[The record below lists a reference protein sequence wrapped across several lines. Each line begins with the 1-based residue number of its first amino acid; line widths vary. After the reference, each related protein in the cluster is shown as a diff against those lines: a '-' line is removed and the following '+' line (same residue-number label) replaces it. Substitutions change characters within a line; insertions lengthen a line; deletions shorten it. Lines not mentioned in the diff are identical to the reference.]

1 MCGMDSKTPVQTAI
15 SPDLSTKLTVVS
27 FVSACFVVILHAYAR
42 TLAAGNGATAWI
54 VTFVGWTLPTF
65 AVPIF
70 FVISGYLL
78 GIKSGNGSRDGWYAQ
93 ALRKRVRTLLVPYL
107 IWCTVYVLTVVP
119 FTMFG
124 NHMAGRSLVH
134 NTHLHEPLLSVWN
147 FLGIYGADLTGF
159 PANGVLWYVRNLLIL
174 VVLAPALF
182 KAVANRLAG
191 IAILLMAGAA
201 FFLHDWMP
209 RSCWQFFETGFSLRG
224 LFYFL
229 LGLFL
234 AAHPVKPTSLRPL
247 RPLLPLAWIGASLF
261 FTAVRLQ
268 QGEDSLTLQ
277 RILAKS
283 INFLGVGAV
292 WVLYDFIPAA
302 KRLARRSFV
311 HDAFFL
317 YAAHLGIILTVM
329 CARCEDIL
337 SSRLHVPAIGIF
349 LLRIAVPILLSLTAA
364 ELLKRH
370 CPRIYA
376 LLTGGR

>member
-1 MCGMDSKTPVQTAI
+1 
-15 SPDLSTKLTVVS
+15 
-27 FVSACFVVILHAYAR
+27 
-42 TLAAGNGATAWI
+42 
-54 VTFVGWTLPTF
+54 
-65 AVPIF
+65 
-70 FVISGYLL
+70 
-78 GIKSGNGSRDGWYAQ
+78 
-93 ALRKRVRTLLVPYL
+93 
-107 IWCTVYVLTVVP
+107 
-119 FTMFG
+119 MFG

-134 NTHLHEPLLSVWN
+134 NTHLHEPLLSAWN
-147 FLGIYGADLTGF
+147 LFGIYGADLTGF

-174 VVLAPALF
+174 VVLAPVLF
-182 KAVANRLAG
+182 KAMANRLAG

-234 AAHPVKPTSLRPL
+234 AAHPVKPTTLRPL

-292 WVLYDFIPAA
+292 WILYDFIPAA

>member
-1 MCGMDSKTPVQTAI
+1 MDA
-15 SPDLSTKLTVVS
+15 PDICR
-27 FVSACFVVILHAYAR
+27 AD
-42 TLAAGNGATAWI
+42 
-54 VTFVGWTLPTF
+54 
-65 AVPIF
+65 
-70 FVISGYLL
+70 LL
-78 GIKSGNGSRDGWYAQ
+78 RD
-93 ALRKRVRTLLVPYL
+93 L

-134 NTHLHEPLLSVWN
+134 NTHLHEPLLSAWN
-147 FLGIYGADLTGF
+147 LFGIYGADLTGF

-174 VVLAPALF
+174 VVLAPALI

-234 AAHPVKPTSLRPL
+234 AAHPVKPTTLRPF
-247 RPLLPLAWIGASLF
+247 RSLLPLAWIGASLF

-302 KRLARRSFV
+302 KRL
-311 HDAFFL
+311 
-317 YAAHLGIILTVM
+317 LGIILTVM

-349 LLRIAVPILLSLTAA
+349 LLRIAVPILLSLMTA